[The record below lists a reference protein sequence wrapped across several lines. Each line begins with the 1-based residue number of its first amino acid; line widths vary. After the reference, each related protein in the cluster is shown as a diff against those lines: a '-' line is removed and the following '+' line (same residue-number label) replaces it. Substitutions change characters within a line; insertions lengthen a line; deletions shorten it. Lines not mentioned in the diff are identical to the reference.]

1 MYIKEN
7 FFSADIYEKIKR
19 DVWCDSVNWFRRSV
33 DDLGPQRVYFT
44 HSIYFDYVSSHLF
57 PIMEPIIDILEIKSL
72 IRAKLNF
79 YPPTNKVLEHDMHID
94 YDFPHK
100 GAIISFNTCDGGTFI
115 GEKFIQSKDNR
126 AVVFDPSIKHRST
139 TSTDLEGR
147 LNLTINYF

>member
-1 MYIKEN
+1 
-7 FFSADIYEKIKR
+7 
-19 DVWCDSVNWFRRSV
+19 
-33 DDLGPQRVYFT
+33 
-44 HSIYFDYVSSHLF
+44 
-57 PIMEPIIDILEIKSL
+57 
-72 IRAKLNF
+72 
-79 YPPTNKVLEHDMHID
+79 MHID